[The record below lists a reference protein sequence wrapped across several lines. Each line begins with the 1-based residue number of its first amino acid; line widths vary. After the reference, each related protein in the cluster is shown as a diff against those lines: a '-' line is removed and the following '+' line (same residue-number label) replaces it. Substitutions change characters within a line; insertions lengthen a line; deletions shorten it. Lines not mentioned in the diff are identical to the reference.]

1 MQKNKCTYIEMV
13 QLELRKKIRKE
24 LKLILKLYKY
34 IQDSLLGAVGHKG
47 EETDPGLTDFSEKT
61 RCTRK

>member
-1 MQKNKCTYIEMV
+1 MV

-34 IQDSLLGAVGHKG
+34 IQDSLLGAVGYKG